1 MSLFKNIEYLL
12 NLNDHICD
20 SKYIW
25 TYRKQLNPEGK
36 LVKGEYIV
44 AER

>member
-1 MSLFKNIEYLL
+1 MESLV

-25 TYRKQLNPEGK
+25 SYRKQLGPEAK
-36 LVKGEYIV
+36 LVKAEYIV
-44 AER
+44 AGR

>member
-1 MSLFKNIEYLL
+1 MYIFKNIEKLV

-25 TYRKQLNPEGK
+25 PYRKQLGTEAK
-36 LVKGEYIV
+36 LVKAECIV
-44 AER
+44 TER

>member
-1 MSLFKNIEYLL
+1 VYLFKSIKPLV

-25 TYRKQLNPEGK
+25 PSRKQLGPEAE
-36 LVKGEYIV
+36 LVKAEYIV
-44 AER
+44 AGR